1 MQELRLV
8 GVQEDGRHLELAAA
22 DGKRYKV
29 VLSEELRVAVR
40 SRRRAEGSATT
51 PASARD
57 VQALVR
63 SGLSIQEVA
72 ERADWPLAKV
82 EVFAAPVLAERAHV
96 AARAGAARLRPED
109 TDNARLA
116 ARVAHRLAGRGVDP
130 REIQWDAGRD
140 DSGHWR
146 VHVDFVAGGRERRAV
161 WRFDPATE
169 HLAAQDDEAR
179 WLSEDDDIATR
190 VQPHRFGGEQ
200 VFDVEKSGD
209 LSGGDDALIALVPAP
224 TGRNQ
229 DSDALM
235 TVLREHSHAGQRGG
249 RRRRRAQAPATTG
262 GPAAGGGQSM
272 DSDPA
277 QGSGP
282 AGGTQQAGGH
292 QGGGLPVDSS
302 QEGGSQ
308 EGGSQAG
315 GDPVRGAPDPEAV
328 EARLPESPLPA
339 TPLHGAA
346 ELPFAEFQNPES
358 VEIDFPDSDAIPPP
372 ARGTHPKDREP
383 ASGLSTAQPS
393 PPEPKAPSKRPGR
406 VGVPSWND
414 VMFGPSR
421 GERG

>member
-1 MQELRLV
+1 
-8 GVQEDGRHLELAAA
+8 
-22 DGKRYKV
+22 
-29 VLSEELRVAVR
+29 
-40 SRRRAEGSATT
+40 
-51 PASARD
+51 
-57 VQALVR
+57 
-63 SGLSIQEVA
+63 
-72 ERADWPLAKV
+72 
-82 EVFAAPVLAERAHV
+82 
-96 AARAGAARLRPED
+96 
-109 TDNARLA
+109 
-116 ARVAHRLAGRGVDP
+116 
-130 REIQWDAGRD
+130 
-140 DSGHWR
+140 
-146 VHVDFVAGGRERRAV
+146 
-161 WRFDPATE
+161 
-169 HLAAQDDEAR
+169 
-179 WLSEDDDIATR
+179 
-190 VQPHRFGGEQ
+190 
-200 VFDVEKSGD
+200 
-209 LSGGDDALIALVPAP
+209 
-224 TGRNQ
+224 
-229 DSDALM
+229 
-235 TVLREHSHAGQRGG
+235 
-249 RRRRRAQAPATTG
+249 TG

-282 AGGTQQAGGH
+282 AAGTQQGGGH

-308 EGGSQAG
+308 AGGSQAG

-393 PPEPKAPSKRPGR
+393 PPEPKATSKRPGR

-421 GERG
+421 GDRG